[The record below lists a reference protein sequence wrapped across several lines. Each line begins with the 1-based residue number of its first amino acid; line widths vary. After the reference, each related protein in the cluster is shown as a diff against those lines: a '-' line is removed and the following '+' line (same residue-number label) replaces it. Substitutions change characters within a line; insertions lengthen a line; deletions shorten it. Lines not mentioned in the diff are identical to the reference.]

1 MSDIHALSG
10 AYAVDALDETER
22 TEFER
27 HLAECAACRAEVASF
42 HETTSLV
49 AETETETP
57 PDSLRQG
64 VLSGISQIRP
74 LPPETSETS
83 ETPETPP
90 TPAASE
96 PADQVAVRRR
106 RLPTLL
112 VAAAAVV
119 LIAFGAVLWHP
130 WQHDTTSP
138 ADQVL
143 QAADAVRIT
152 EPVPG
157 GGELTLVRSPSL
169 HQAVLVGRDV
179 PAAPA
184 GKTYQMWLQQPG
196 EAMVSAGL
204 MPDADEPTVLD
215 GDAATAAAAA
225 VSVEPAAGS
234 QQPTTDPI
242 ALFTLSPGSSGS
254 SGNDG
259 A

>member
-42 HETTSLV
+42 HETTALV

-74 LPPETSETS
+74 LPPET
-83 ETPETPP
+83 PE

-96 PADQVAVRRR
+96 PADEPADELAVRRR

-130 WQHDTTSP
+130 WQHDATSP

-254 SGNDG
+254 SGSSGNDG